1 MNRLVEKSV
10 DSIMEY
16 KLNSKEIAAMGVF
29 TAFVAAATMVVSVYV
44 AATNGYF
51 NVGEIMVYTSA
62 ILMGPIVGSFA
73 GGVGSMIADVSLGY
87 TVFAPGTLVIK
98 GIEGF
103 IVGYLAQYRFRP
115 SSEKILTT
123 LSVAAGSILALLVWW
138 GGTEYFTGSLEFTLG
153 IAPSTITWI
162 ITIPAIF
169 WVVLAILSLTLTV
182 SAGLYLDPKIGWL
195 VIAILIGGVEMVVG
209 YYIYETMVLGHV
221 LAFAEVFVN
230 IGQVTIG
237 LLVAIPLSRSINRI
251 MPRIRKNQT

>member
-1 MNRLVEKSV
+1 MNKLAEKSV
-10 DSIMEY
+10 VSIMKY

-29 TAFVAAATMVVSVYV
+29 TAFVAAATMVVNAYV
-44 AATNGYF
+44 AATGGYF

-62 ILMGPIVGSFA
+62 ILMGPFVGSFA

-138 GGTEYFTGSLEFTLG
+138 GGTEYVTDLEFTFISG
-153 IAPSTITWI
+153 QMWI

-209 YYIYETMVLGHV
+209 YYIYETMVLGHAMAM
-221 LAFAEVFVN
+221 LEVFVN
-230 IGQVTIG
+230 IWQVTIG
-237 LLVAIPLSRSINRI
+237 LLVAIPLSRSVNRI

>member
-1 MNRLVEKSV
+1 MQ
-10 DSIMEY
+10 Y
-16 KLNSKEIAAMGVF
+16 KLNNKELAAMGVF
-29 TAFVAAATMVVSVYV
+29 TAFVAAATMIVSAYV
-44 AATNGYF
+44 AATGGYF

-62 ILMGPIVGSFA
+62 ILMGPFVGGFA
-73 GGVGSMIADVSLGY
+73 GGVGSMLADVSLGY

-103 IVGYLAQYRFRP
+103 IVGYLVQYRFKPDSKNRLKTI
-115 SSEKILTT
+115 SL
-123 LSVAAGSILALLVWW
+123 AAGLTFALLVLW

>member
-1 MNRLVEKSV
+1 
-10 DSIMEY
+10 
-16 KLNSKEIAAMGVF
+16 
-29 TAFVAAATMVVSVYV
+29 
-44 AATNGYF
+44 
-51 NVGEIMVYTSA
+51 
-62 ILMGPIVGSFA
+62 
-73 GGVGSMIADVSLGY
+73 MIADVSLGY

>member
-62 ILMGPIVGSFA
+62 ILMGPIVGGFA

-87 TVFAPGTLVIK
+87 TVYAPGTLVIK

-138 GGTEYFTGSLEFTLG
+138 GGTEYVTDLEFTFISG
-153 IAPSTITWI
+153 QMWI

-169 WVVLAILSLTLTV
+169 WVGLAILSFTLTV

-209 YYIYETMVLGHV
+209 YYIYETMVLGHAMAM
-221 LAFAEVFVN
+221 LEVFVN
-230 IGQVTIG
+230 IWQVTIG